1 MCNKLFESS
10 GLNLPES
17 ICFQT
22 YAERYNSDTVKR
34 YIGFLSFCFLLLALV
49 APSWAQTNTH
59 AGVHTV
65 LVLPFE
71 NRSNAPGLDW
81 IGEAFPEVLGQRL
94 SAANLY
100 LISRDDRNYALDRF
114 GIPTT
119 LHPSRATLYR
129 IAEQM
134 DADYVVLG
142 SYDYDGQ
149 IFSCTAQVL
158 DMKQLRL
165 SNDLKNS
172 GPLLNLIEVQTA
184 LSWQVL
190 KSILPETPGTGEQ
203 FIRSSEPIR
212 LDAFENYIR
221 GVVATERL
229 DRIRHLREALR
240 LNPQYSQAMLALGKT
255 YFNNREYESA
265 ASWLAKVPKTDP
277 GAGEANFLLGLSSY
291 YSGDFEKA
299 DAAFRFLE
307 SRLALTEVYNNL
319 GVVASRRHKNAVEYF
334 QKAVQQDPND
344 PDYRFNL
351 GVALYKS
358 GDTAGAVRQLRE
370 TLSRRP
376 NDAEA
381 KDLLNTISGTASASI
396 SQTSASA
403 APPAARIPL
412 ERIKRNYDE
421 SSYRQ
426 LALEIRN
433 AMEETLA
440 KTDPKTHAQ
449 FHVEHG
455 SELLSKGLVQ
465 DAETEFREAILRDP
479 TNAGAHAG
487 LAQVAE
493 LNGDAAAARRE
504 AETSLRLQQNAD
516 AYLVLAR
523 LDLKDNHM
531 DAAEQNADRALVLDP
546 ANNVAAALKRDIGAK
561 RSKP

>member
-1 MCNKLFESS
+1 MCFRELHGTSHL
-10 GLNLPES
+10 LNLRT
-17 ICFQT
+17 FVG
-22 YAERYNSDTVKR
+22 RYNSDTVKR
-34 YIGFLSFCFLLLALV
+34 YIRALQFSCFLLLVLV
-49 APSWAQTNTH
+49 AVPFLGQTNTH
-59 AGVHTV
+59 AGVQTV

-71 NRSNAPGLDW
+71 NRSKAPGLDW

-94 SAANLY
+94 SAAHLY

-119 LHPSRATLYR
+119 LRPSRATLYR

-134 DADYVVLG
+134 DVDYVVVG
-142 SYDYDGQ
+142 SYTYNGQ
-149 IFSCTAQVL
+149 TFSGTAQVL

-165 SNDLKNS
+165 SSDMTNS
-172 GPLLNLIEVQTA
+172 GPLLNLINVQTA

-203 FIRSSEPIR
+203 FVRSSEPIR

-221 GVVATERL
+221 GVVATEKV

-240 LNPQYSQAMLALGKT
+240 LNPQYSQAILALGKT
-255 YFNNREYESA
+255 YFNNREYETA
-265 ASWLAKVPKTDP
+265 ASWFAKIPKTDAA
-277 GAGEANFLLGLSSY
+277 AGEANFLFGLSSY
-291 YSGDFEKA
+291 YSGDFDKA

-307 SRLALTEVYNNL
+307 SRLPLTEVYNNL
-319 GVVASRRHKNAVEYF
+319 GVVASRRRKNAVEYF
-334 QKAVQQDPND
+334 QKAVQQDAND

-351 GVALYKS
+351 GVALYKT

-370 TLSRRP
+370 ALSRRP
-376 NDAEA
+376 SDTEA
-381 KDLLNTISGTASASI
+381 KDLLNTISGTASAAI
-396 SQTSASA
+396 SQTSAGTASS
-403 APPAARIPL
+403 PRVPL

-426 LALEIRN
+426 LAMEVRN
-433 AMEETLA
+433 AMEETLS
-440 KTDPKTHAQ
+440 KSDPKTHAQ

-479 TNAGAHAG
+479 TNARAHSG
-487 LAQVAE
+487 LARVAE
-493 LNGDAAAARRE
+493 LNGDTTAARRE
-504 AETSLRLQQNAD
+504 AETSLRLEQTAD
-516 AYLVLAR
+516 AYIVLAR
-523 LDLKDNHM
+523 LDLKDNRM
-531 DAAEQNADRALVLDP
+531 DAAEQNADRALALDP
-546 ANNVAAALKRDIGAK
+546 ASNIAAALKRDIGAK

>member
-1 MCNKLFESS
+1 
-10 GLNLPES
+10 
-17 ICFQT
+17 
-22 YAERYNSDTVKR
+22 
-34 YIGFLSFCFLLLALV
+34 
-49 APSWAQTNTH
+49 
-59 AGVHTV
+59 
-65 LVLPFE
+65 
-71 NRSNAPGLDW
+71 
-81 IGEAFPEVLGQRL
+81 
-94 SAANLY
+94 
-100 LISRDDRNYALDRF
+100 
-114 GIPTT
+114 
-119 LHPSRATLYR
+119 
-129 IAEQM
+129 
-134 DADYVVLG
+134 
-142 SYDYDGQ
+142 
-149 IFSCTAQVL
+149 
-158 DMKQLRL
+158 MKKLRL
-165 SNDLKNS
+165 SSDLKNS

-184 LSWQVL
+184 LAWQVL

-203 FIRSSEPIR
+203 FVRSSEPIR

-221 GVVATERL
+221 GVVATERV
-229 DRIRHLREALR
+229 DRVRHLREALR

-255 YFNNREYESA
+255 YFDNREYESA

-291 YSGDFEKA
+291 YSGEYDKA

-307 SRLALTEVYNNL
+307 SRLPLTEVYNNL

-370 TLSRRP
+370 AVARRP

-381 KDLLNTISGTASASI
+381 RDLLNAISGTASASI
-396 SQTSASA
+396 SQASVGST
-403 APPAARIPL
+403 APRVPM

-433 AMEETLA
+433 AMEETLS

-455 SELLSKGLVQ
+455 TELLSKGLVQ
-465 DAETEFREAILRDP
+465 DAEAEFREAILRDP
-479 TNAGAHAG
+479 TNALAHAG

-493 LNGDAAAARRE
+493 LNGDSAAARRE
-504 AETSLRLQQNAD
+504 AETSLQLQQNAD

-531 DAAEQNADRALVLDP
+531 DAAEQNADRALAIDP
-546 ANNVAAALKRDIGAK
+546 ANNVAAALKRDIGTK

>member
-1 MCNKLFESS
+1 MRN
-10 GLNLPES
+10 
-17 ICFQT
+17 
-22 YAERYNSDTVKR
+22 RYNSDTVKR
-34 YIGFLSFCFLLLALV
+34 YIGILHSFCFLLLALV
-49 APSWAQTNTH
+49 AAPSLAQTNTH
-59 AGVHTV
+59 AGVQTV

-134 DADYVVLG
+134 EVDYVVLG
-142 SYDYDGQ
+142 SYNYDGQ
-149 IFSCTAQVL
+149 TFSCTAQVL
-158 DMKQLRL
+158 DMKNLRL

-203 FIRSSEPIR
+203 FVRSSEPIR

-221 GVVATERL
+221 GVVATEKP
-229 DRIRHLREALR
+229 DRIQHLREALR

-277 GAGEANFLLGLSSY
+277 TAGEANFLFGLASY

-307 SRLALTEVYNNL
+307 ARLPLTEVYNNL
-319 GVVASRRHKNAVEYF
+319 GVIASRRHKNAVEYF

-358 GDTAGAVRQLRE
+358 GDTGGAAHQLRE

-376 NDAEA
+376 NDTEA
-381 KDLLNTISGTASASI
+381 KDLLATISAPASAGI
-396 SQTSASA
+396 SQTSSA
-403 APPAARIPL
+403 GQVPGARVPM

-433 AMEETLA
+433 AMEETLS
-440 KTDPKTHAQ
+440 KSDPKTHAH

-455 SELLSKGLVQ
+455 AELLGKGLVQ
-465 DAETEFREAILRDP
+465 DAESEFREAILLDP
-479 TNAGAHAG
+479 TSARAHAG
-487 LAQVAE
+487 LAHVAE
-493 LNGDAAAARRE
+493 LNGDGPAARRE
-504 AETSLRLQQNAD
+504 AQTSLQLEPNAE

-523 LDLKDNHM
+523 LDLKENHM
-531 DAAEQNADRALVLDP
+531 EAAEENADRALALDP
-546 ANNVAAALKRDIGAK
+546 ANNLAAALKRDIGTK